1 MTHNHARHGTTGAFA
16 LRTLRTRWAVLRACF
31 GLTAWI
37 TSVLWTSS
45 AHASGGSDGSSTGRV
60 VLLALVVGAAYLVLR
75 IGLERVRQKVL
86 GVAGAEHLLLGVLL
100 GPVILGLGVF
110 ADPNHLVPFA
120 AVAAGWVGL
129 SCGTDFNLRALS
141 DPPRGGPRLGVLSAL
156 VCGFAVAIG
165 ARAVFT
171 SGWLGQVA
179 AEDAWL
185 TAGWMGC
192 AAAAAST
199 TPIEVVR
206 GRYETGDAL
215 ALLLR
220 RSTRFANMLAIMAF
234 GVLACVFRP
243 GYGLE
248 DRPLSP
254 VELAVVAVGLG
265 AVLGLV
271 LSPFLGHAES
281 LAGRVLVLASMVSFA
296 TGAAHWLGL
305 SPLWVNLTMG
315 AVLVN
320 TSLVNDR
327 MIEAVRAA
335 NPSGTLV
342 LLVLA
347 GAIWN
352 PPPVVPA
359 IVVTIGFVGLRF
371 IGRMAASWFV
381 AKWLAPMRRDT
392 GRGMLGQGEVAVALA
407 IMFQVGNE
415 GPLVDIGYTAILA
428 SVVLHDL
435 VAPWAL
441 RGLLLDAGEMR
452 GTAEAKV

>member
-1 MTHNHARHGTTGAFA
+1 M
-16 LRTLRTRWAVLRACF
+16 
-31 GLTAWI
+31 
-37 TSVLWTSS
+37 LWTSS
-45 AHASGGSDGSSTGRV
+45 AHASDGSDASGSSAGRV
-60 VLLALVVGAAYLVLR
+60 ILLALVVGAAYLVVR

-100 GPVILGLGVF
+100 GPVVLGLGIF
-110 ADPNHLVPFA
+110 AEPNQLVPFA

-165 ARAVFT
+165 AWIVFT
-171 SGWLGQVA
+171 SGWFGRVA

-199 TPIEVVR
+199 APIDVLR
-206 GRYETGDAL
+206 DRYETSDAL

-220 RSTRFANMLAIMAF
+220 RSTRFANMLAIVAF
-234 GVLACVFRP
+234 GILACFFRP

-271 LSPFLGHAES
+271 LSPFLGRAES
-281 LAGRVLVLASMVSFA
+281 LAGRVLVLAAMVSFT

-305 SPLWVNLTMG
+305 SPLWVNLALG
-315 AVLVN
+315 AVMVN

-327 MIEAVRAA
+327 MIEAVRGA
-335 NPSGTLV
+335 NPLISLV

-347 GAIWN
+347 GALWN
-352 PPPVVPA
+352 PPPLLPA
-359 IVVTIGFVGLRF
+359 VAVTVGFIALRF
-371 IGRMAASWFV
+371 IGRMTASWVV

-407 IMFQVGNE
+407 IMFRIGNE
-415 GPLVDIGYTAILA
+415 GVLVDIGFTAILA

-441 RGLLLDAGEMR
+441 RGLLLDAGELR
-452 GTAEAKV
+452 STTEAEV